1 MAVLTN
7 HGAKYYDR
15 DGRYLDFTETLYS
28 RDASKVTL
36 HENLSQM
43 VVLAERLS
51 SCIPFVRV
59 DFYNVNGRILFG
71 EMTFSLNAGLG
82 KFTEDKWDLLLGD
95 SIQLPNQQC
104 QN

>member
-36 HENLSQM
+36 PENLSQM

-51 SCIPFVRV
+51 SC
-59 DFYNVNGRILFG
+59 ILFG